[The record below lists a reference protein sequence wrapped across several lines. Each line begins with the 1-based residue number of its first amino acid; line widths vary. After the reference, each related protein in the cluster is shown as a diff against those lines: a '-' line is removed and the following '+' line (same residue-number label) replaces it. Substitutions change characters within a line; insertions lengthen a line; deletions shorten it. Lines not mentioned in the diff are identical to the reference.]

1 MGTLFNQE
9 PRRPLHISPAQ
20 VGCEISDLS
29 KIAIKNGVT
38 FDQALEVSKLL
49 ELRRRT
55 TAYIDNGDIW
65 DEQIAGMCE
74 LIKEIN
80 ETISDAILKAEEE

>member
-1 MGTLFNQE
+1 MGTLFNQPE
-9 PRRPLHISPAQ
+9 RLKHRVELNDLETQ
-20 VGCEISDLS
+20 VQ
-29 KIAIKNGVT
+29 AIKVIADKN
-38 FDQALEVSKLL
+38 AVSYERVLATYKLL
-49 ELRRRT
+49 EYQRRT
-55 TAYIDNGDIW
+55 EVMVDNGVIW